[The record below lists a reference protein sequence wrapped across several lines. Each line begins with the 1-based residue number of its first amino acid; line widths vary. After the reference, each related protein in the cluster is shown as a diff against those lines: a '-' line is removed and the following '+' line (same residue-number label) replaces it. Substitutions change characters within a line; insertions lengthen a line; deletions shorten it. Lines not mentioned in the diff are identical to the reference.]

1 MAEKVFADGIIAKR
15 RENDPEFVKARLS
28 FKVDEAVAFLQKH
41 AKNGWVNVDVKVGKS
56 GKWYCE
62 LNTFEK
68 TEGESYQK
76 FAKEVREGAFKDE
89 SKFKYPKDEINV
101 EDIPFR

>member
-1 MAEKVFADGIIAKR
+1 MADKVFAEGIIAKR
-15 RENDPEFVKARLS
+15 RDTAPEFVKASLS
-28 FKVDEAVAFLQKH
+28 FKVDEAVVFLQKH

-68 TEGESYQK
+68 TEGESYAK
-76 FAKEVREGAFKDE
+76 FAQEVREGAFKDE
-89 SKFKYPKDEINV
+89 SKVKYPEEINV